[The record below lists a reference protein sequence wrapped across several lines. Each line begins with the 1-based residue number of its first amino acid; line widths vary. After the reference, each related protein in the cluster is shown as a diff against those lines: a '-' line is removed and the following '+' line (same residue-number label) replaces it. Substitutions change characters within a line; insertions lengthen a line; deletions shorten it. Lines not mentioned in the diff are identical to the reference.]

1 MKEIDRIREELKM
14 FDNRAVNAICFLL
27 GALATAIFSLFFI

>member
-1 MKEIDRIREELKM
+1 MKEIHRILEEIKM